1 MSKHKKTHEAI
12 LGFVVDDER
21 VCIENASLENLV
33 YVYNQLVMKKIQVR
47 DFIEISFEIAKKIKA
62 SVANG
67 IFAGLI
73 KVELSKKNC
82 ADDEREKNNNKVDG
96 EIIA

>member
-12 LGFVVDDER
+12 LGFFVDDKR
-21 VCIENASLENLV
+21 VCIENTSLENLV
-33 YVYNQLVMKKIQVR
+33 YAYNQLVMKKIQVR
-47 DFIEISFEIAKKIKA
+47 DFVSISFEVAEKIKA

-73 KVELSKKNC
+73 KVRLDKKIC
-82 ADDEREKNNNKVDG
+82 ADGERETNNKKMDG

>member
-12 LGFVVDDER
+12 LGFYVDDKR
-21 VCIENASLENLV
+21 VCVEAESLENLC

-47 DFIEISFEIAKKIKA
+47 DFIEISVEVAKKIKA
-62 SVANG
+62 SVEIG
-67 IFAGLI
+67 VFAGLV
-73 KVELSKKNC
+73 KVRLDKKNC
-82 ADDEREKNNNKVDG
+82 ADGEREKNNNKVDG

>member
-1 MSKHKKTHEAI
+1 MSKHKKTHEAN
-12 LGFVVDDER
+12 LGFYVDDKK
-21 VCIENASLENLV
+21 VCVEAGSLENLV

-47 DFIEISFEIAKKIKA
+47 DFVSISFEVAEKIKA

-82 ADDEREKNNNKVDG
+82 ADDERVMNMMNG
-96 EIIA
+96 

>member
-12 LGFVVDDER
+12 LGFFVDDKR
-21 VCIENASLENLV
+21 VCVENASLENLV

-47 DFIEISFEIAKKIKA
+47 DFVSISFEVAKKIKA

-67 IFAGLI
+67 VFAGLV

-82 ADDEREKNNNKVDG
+82 ADSERETNNNKVDG

>member
-12 LGFVVDDER
+12 LGFYVDDEK
-21 VCIENASLENLV
+21 VCVEAGSLENLV

-47 DFIEISFEIAKKIKA
+47 DFISISAEVAKKIKA

-67 IFAGLI
+67 IFAGLV
-73 KVELSKKNC
+73 KVRLDKKNC
-82 ADDEREKNNNKVDG
+82 ADSEREKNNNKVDG